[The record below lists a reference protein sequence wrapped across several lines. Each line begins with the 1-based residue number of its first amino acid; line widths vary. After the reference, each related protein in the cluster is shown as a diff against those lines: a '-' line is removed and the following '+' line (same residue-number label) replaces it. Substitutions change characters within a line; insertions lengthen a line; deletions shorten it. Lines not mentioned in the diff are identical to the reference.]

1 MLAKTEAEMTQENEN
16 KETNK
21 NDVSFFNF
29 NVIIDTTKRKKI
41 LPVFLG

>member
-1 MLAKTEAEMTQENEN
+1 MTQENEN

-29 NVIIDTTKRKKI
+29 NVIIDTTKR
-41 LPVFLG
+41 